1 MSKRKKEIITALSAV
16 GEVLQVI
23 GKNQGYDKV
32 NKLVDEAFLAELER
46 IIAFERNHNG
56 WFTPEIIRR
65 RFCDIS
71 EMLDAAALN
80 AWSENYAF
88 SENPKR
94 VGIIMAGNIPLVGFH
109 DLLSVLISGNKVVVK
124 LSSDDKHLLP
134 QVVRIMELFYPD
146 FADLIEIHAN
156 FKEIDAMLATGSD
169 NSAKYFEKYF
179 GHLPCLIR
187 KNRTSLAVLDGT
199 ERKEELEKLGSDIF
213 DFYGLGCRNVSQ
225 LLVPE
230 NFDMDRFFGA
240 IVDFGEVAENKK
252 YANNYDYHKAI
263 YLMNQVPLIENGFL
277 LTKASDELF
286 APVAVLNV
294 KRYKNA
300 TDVETFKTNYADKIQ
315 AVVGHGAI
323 PFGKAQQPALADY
336 ADGVDVVDFLTKNV
350 G

>member
-1 MSKRKKEIITALSAV
+1 LNKRKKEIITALGAV

-23 GKNQGYDKV
+23 GKNQGYEKV
-32 NKLVDEAFLAELER
+32 NKLVDEAFFNELER

-65 RFCDIS
+65 RFRDIAQ
-71 EMLDAAALN
+71 MLDILALT
-80 AWSENYAF
+80 AWSENYVFA
-88 SENPKR
+88 EKPKC

-109 DLLSVLISGNKVVVK
+109 DLISVLISGNKAVVK
-124 LSSDDKHLLP
+124 PASDDKNLLP
-134 QVVRIMELFYPD
+134 QVVKIMELFYPD
-146 FADLIEIHAN
+146 FAALIETQTN
-156 FKEIDAMLATGSD
+156 FKDIDAMLATGSD

-199 ERKEELEKLGSDIF
+199 ETKEELELLGSDIF

-230 NFDMDRFFGA
+230 NFDLDRFFGA
-240 IVDFGEVAENKK
+240 IVGFEGVAENKK
-252 YANNYDYHKAI
+252 YANNYDYHKTI
-263 YLMNQVPLIENGFL
+263 YLMNQVPLLENGFL

-286 APVAVLNV
+286 APVAVLNI
-294 KRYKNA
+294 KRYKDA
-300 TDVETFKTNYADKIQ
+300 AEVEVFKSNYADKIQ

-323 PFGKAQQPALADY
+323 PFGKAQQPALSDY
-336 ADGVDVVDFLTKNV
+336 ADGVDVVDFLTRNV
-350 G
+350 R